1 MERNTLLL
9 GVAGLLTIALVSG
22 LVTLAKSGD
31 ARRLRERVANAG
43 ALDASGA
50 EVAGLPSIR
59 LQSTD
64 RRPLLERVLRF
75 LCFNPDT
82 PQEQAI
88 PWWATLLIGTLLG
101 VIGGYYLSFLLGR
114 QFGVL
119 AGVGLAV
126 FIIRSLFAW
135 QHNVYTDKIFTQIP
149 DAIGLMVRAIRA
161 GLPVGEAMRSVA
173 MELANPLRDEFARVL
188 GDVAIG
194 RPVDQ
199 ALMRLYG
206 RTGLPE
212 FSFLAVV
219 LGLQSQTGGN
229 LAETLDNL
237 ADIVRKRV
245 AMTKRAKALAAEAR
259 MQAGILMALP
269 YIAALAM
276 SQIQPFYVDNF
287 FRNPSGQ
294 KLAVVG
300 LGFSVFGYLVIRW
313 MIKKA
318 GTD

>member
-9 GVAGLLTIALVSG
+9 AVAGLLTIALVSG
-22 LVTLAKSGD
+22 LVTLAKSGN
-31 ARRLRERVANAG
+31 ARRLKERVASAG
-43 ALDASGA
+43 TVDMSAAQAG
-50 EVAGLPSIR
+50 GLPSIR
-59 LQSTD
+59 LQSTE
-64 RRPLLERVLRF
+64 RRPFLEQVLRF
-75 LCFNPDT
+75 LCFNPET
-82 PQEQAI
+82 PQEQTI
-88 PWWATLLIGTLLG
+88 PWWATLLIGTVLG
-101 VIGGYYLSFLLGR
+101 VVGGYYLGFLLGR
-114 QFGVL
+114 ELG
-119 AGVGLAV
+119 AAVGFVLAV
-126 FIIRSLFAW
+126 FSIRSLFAW
-135 QHNVYTDKIFTQIP
+135 QHNAYTDKIFVQIP
-149 DAIGLMVRAIRA
+149 DAIGMMVRAIRA

-199 ALMRLYG
+199 ALMRLYA

-245 AMTKRAKALAAEAR
+245 AMTKRANALAAEAR

-276 SQIQPFYVDNF
+276 SQIQPFYIDNF
-287 FRNPSGQ
+287 FNNPSGQ
-294 KLAVVG
+294 KLAIVG